1 MHKNMKLITIFII
14 AHLLGTFAVAQQAAP
29 QQAPDKKVT
38 LGDLIKKVK
47 DESRQLQLGKSA
59 KNSVVVPDTKALF
72 EEKKETNLSAVKP
85 PKLSEIYET
94 DNKDKIEYEK
104 TLNQQIGELYK
115 LTQKFKAS
123 ANRGELWL
131 RLAELYVE
139 KANIVDT
146 RKQNEYDAKLRDFQ
160 MGKTQVKPTL
170 DMAEARDFNKKAI
183 QLYEWFLRDFPKDTK
198 VPQALFFLGYNY
210 FELGDGDKGAS
221 FYLSLTD
228 KYPTSSFTGEAHFA
242 MGESLFE
249 GEKWVNAYK
258 EYAYIIKDQK
268 NALHTVA
275 LYKAAWCLYRLGKTE
290 EGIKYLDYIVKSG
303 QRKQQQAGGI
313 GGKRINT
320 ARLEAESLKDLVIFL
335 ADAGDHKRVINYFS
349 SLGIKNFKDY
359 IEKYAYLLADKG
371 NREGSKDVFK
381 YLISLDPNSKKAF
394 EYQYQI
400 VQNYF
405 FAKNSPDFRL
415 ELYRWII
422 SYNAKSN
429 WYKANE
435 VDPAF
440 IEKCNQ
446 LRELTLRNYVLQQH
460 QAAQN
465 SRAEF
470 SRQTTEQGYRLY
482 FQEFSKS
489 PQAADMHFYYGELLY
504 DMNKYAEAAN
514 EYAAVVDTNPN
525 SQFAE
530 KASQNL
536 LLAIEKVLPK
546 DDELQKRVGNT
557 TDPVPLDPISM
568 KFVNAAKWNLEKF
581 PKSPNAGDIRFRV
594 ARLYYLTNN
603 FAEAEKYFKDIV
615 QLHPNTKI
623 ADYSANLLL
632 DIYNLRNDYNGLE
645 KTGNELLKNEYIA
658 NSKTGADI
666 RAILEKSSFK
676 RGQNLELD
684 KKFLESATQ
693 FQMFA
698 MAHPKSELAGIAYFN
713 AGVNFER
720 AARNKDAIINYKK
733 VIASN
738 DKSMAN
744 FKPKAKRLLA
754 KMYQDSGMFEEAGNL
769 YGDLVKEAPKDP
781 LASNYQFNSAL
792 MFEMAGKSAL
802 AVREYNKYIQVNRNM
817 GENAAVVF
825 KIATIKRLESRY
837 GEALEQYALYEQYSA
852 AKPEKKAE
860 AIYWTYEINKKLRR
874 KNDLQTVEVKLRNNI
889 QRVPADKKALTNSFL
904 AKVKL
909 DQAKETFM
917 KLKAIQIPANPAKQK
932 AAVDQKLE
940 IVNALNNQLGII
952 IKLDSSEEIV
962 SSLAILGEAN
972 KHIAD
977 AFLAVPVPG
986 NLNEESKK
994 AYMAEIQKI
1003 INPFLA
1009 KAEESFK
1016 LSVDRAWE
1024 LQAYP
1029 PEYQKAY
1036 EYMNKKNPNLYYDGG
1051 EVATEVRRMDWM
1063 VEND

>member
-1 MHKNMKLITIFII
+1 MHKNMKSITIFIL
-14 AHLLGTFAVAQQAAP
+14 AHLLSTSAIAQQTA
-29 QQAPDKKVT
+29 QAPDKKTT

-47 DESRQLQLGKSA
+47 DESRQLQINKTQ

-72 EEKKETNLSAVKP
+72 EEKKDTNLAAVKP
-85 PKLSEIYET
+85 PKLSEIYES

-104 TLNQQIGELYK
+104 TLNQQISELYK
-115 LTQKFKAS
+115 LTQKFKNS
-123 ANRGELWL
+123 QNRGELWL

-146 RKQNEYDAKLRDFQ
+146 RKQNEYDNKLRDFQ
-160 MGKTQVKPTL
+160 TGKTQVKPVL

-210 FELGDGDKGAS
+210 FELGDGNKGAS
-221 FYLSLTD
+221 YYLTLTD

-258 EYAYIIKDQK
+258 EYAYLIKDQK
-268 NALHTVA
+268 NSLHTVA

-290 EGIKYLDYIVKSG
+290 EGIKYLDYIVKTG
-303 QRKQQQAGGI
+303 QRKAQQVNSG

-371 NREGSKDVFK
+371 NREGAKDVFK
-381 YLISLDPNSKKAF
+381 YLIGLDPNSKKAF

-429 WYKANE
+429 WYKTNE
-435 VDPAF
+435 TDQAF

-489 PQAADMHFYYGELLY
+489 AQAADMHFYYGELLY
-504 DMNKYAEAAN
+504 DMQKFAEAAN

-546 DDELQKRVGNT
+546 DEELQKKVGNS
-557 TDPVPLDPISM
+557 TDPVPLDPISE
-568 KFVNAAKWNLEKF
+568 KFVKAAKWNLEKF
-581 PKSPNAGDIRFRV
+581 PKSANAGEIRFRV

-603 FAEAEKYFKDIV
+603 FKEAEQYFKEV
-615 QLHPNTKI
+615 VAMHPNTKI

-645 KTGNELLKNEYIA
+645 KMGNELLKNEYIA
-658 NSKTGADI
+658 NSKTGGDI
-666 RAILEKSSFK
+666 RLVLEKSSFK
-676 RGQNLELD
+676 RGQNLELE
-684 KKFLESATQ
+684 KKFLESAQQ
-693 FQMFA
+693 FQGFA
-698 MAHPKSELAGIAYFN
+698 MAHPKSELAGIAFFN

-738 DKSMAN
+738 DKSLAT
-744 FKPKAKRLLA
+744 FKPKARRLLA

-769 YGDLVKEAPKDP
+769 YSELVRESPRDP
-781 LASNYQFNSAL
+781 LAMNYQYNSAL

-802 AVREYNKYIQVNRNM
+802 AVREYNKYRENNQNQA
-817 GENAAVVF
+817 ENAAVVF
-825 KIATIKRLESRY
+825 KIANIKRLENKL
-837 GEALEQYALYEQYSA
+837 GEAYDQYALYEQYSA
-852 AKPEKKAE
+852 AKPEKKVE
-860 AIYWTYEINKKLRR
+860 ATYRMYEINRKLR
-874 KNDLQTVEVKLRNNI
+874 KQVDLPTVEVKMRNNI
-889 QRVPADKKALTNSFL
+889 QRTPAEKRGVVNTYL

-909 DQAKETFM
+909 DQAKETFN
-917 KLKAIQIPANPAKQK
+917 KLKSIQIPSNPAKQK

-952 IKLDSSEEIV
+952 IKLESSEEIV

-972 KHIAD
+972 QHIAD
-977 AFLAVPVPG
+977 AFLSVPVPS

-1003 INPFLA
+1003 IAPFQT

-1029 PEYQKAY
+1029 PEYQRAY
-1036 EYMNKKNPNLYYDGG
+1036 AYMNKKNPQQYYDGG
-1051 EVATEVRRMDWM
+1051 ESAADVRRMDWM

>member
-1 MHKNMKLITIFII
+1 MQKEKNIITIFII
-14 AHLLGTFAVAQQAAP
+14 AQLLNSPVWAQQDAQQAP
-29 QQAPDKKVT
+29 QKKVT

-47 DESRQLQLGKSA
+47 DESKQMQLSKSQ

-72 EEKKETNLSAVKP
+72 EEKKDVNLSAVKP
-85 PKLSEIYET
+85 PKLSEIYES

-115 LTQKFKAS
+115 MTQKFKNS
-123 ANRGELWL
+123 ENRGELWL

-139 KANIVDT
+139 KANLVDT
-146 RKQNEYDAKLRDFQ
+146 RKQNDYDAKLKAYET
-160 MGKTQVKPTL
+160 GKTTVKPVL
-170 DMAEARDFNKKAI
+170 DVAEARDFNKKAI
-183 QLYEWFLRDFPKDTK
+183 QLYEWFLHDFPKDTK

-210 FELGDGDKGAS
+210 FELGDGNKGAS
-221 FYLSLTD
+221 YYLTLTD
-228 KYPTSSFTGEAHFA
+228 KYPTSSFTSEAHFA

-258 EYAYIIKDQK
+258 EYAFIIKDPK
-268 NALHTVA
+268 NSLHTVA

-303 QRKQQQAGGI
+303 QRKQQQVNSG

-320 ARLEAESLKDLVIFL
+320 ARLESESLKDLVIFL
-335 ADAGDHKRVINYFS
+335 ADTNDPKRVINYFS
-349 SLGIKNFKDY
+349 GLGLKNYKDY
-359 IEKYAYLLADKG
+359 IERYAYLLADKG
-371 NREGSKDVFK
+371 NREASKDVFK
-381 YLISLDPNSKKAF
+381 YLISTDPNSKKAF

-422 SYNAKSN
+422 SYNYKSA

-435 VDPAF
+435 ADQAF
-440 IEKCNQ
+440 IQKCDQ

-465 SRAEF
+465 SHAEF

-482 FQEFSKS
+482 FQEFSKA

-504 DMNKYAEAAN
+504 DMQKFAEAAN

-546 DDELQKRVGNT
+546 DEELQKKVGNS
-557 TDPVPLDPISM
+557 TDPVPLDPISV

-581 PKSPNAGDIRFRV
+581 PKSPNAGEIRFRV

-603 FAEAEKYFKDIV
+603 FTEAEKYFKEVV

-645 KTGNELLKNEYIA
+645 KMGNELLKNEYIA
-658 NSKTGADI
+658 NSKTGNDI
-666 RAILEKSSFK
+666 RTILEKSSFK

-684 KKFLESATQ
+684 KKYLESAQQ
-693 FQMFA
+693 FQAFA
-698 MAHPKSELAGIAYFN
+698 TSHPKSELAGIAYFN
-713 AGVNFER
+713 AAVNFER
-720 AARNKDAIINYKK
+720 AARNKDAIVNYKK

-738 DKSMAN
+738 DKSLAT
-744 FKPKAKRLLA
+744 FKPKSKRLLA
-754 KMYQDSGMFEEAGNL
+754 KLYQDSGMYEEAGNL
-769 YGDLVKEAPKDP
+769 YAELVRTEPKDP
-781 LASNYQFNSAL
+781 LAMNYQFNAAL
-792 MFEMAGKSAL
+792 MFEMAGKSVL
-802 AVREYNKYIQVNRNM
+802 AIREYNKYTQNN
-817 GENAAVVF
+817 GNKAENAAVVF
-825 KIATIKRLESRY
+825 KIANIKRLENKWY
-837 GEALEQYALYEQYSA
+837 EAHDQYSTYEQLPNGKA
-852 AKPEKKAE
+852 DKKAE
-860 AIYWTYEINKKLRR
+860 ALYRIYEINKKIHK
-874 KNDLQTVEVKLRNNI
+874 KNDLGTLEAKLRSYI
-889 QRVPADKKALTNSFL
+889 QMIPADKRGLPNSYL

-909 DQAKETFM
+909 EQAKETFE
-917 KLKAIQIPANPAKQK
+917 KLKAVKIPANPAKQK

-940 IVNALNNQLGII
+940 IVNGLNQQLGNI
-952 IKLDSSEEIV
+952 IKLDSPEEIV

-972 KHIAD
+972 RHIAD
-977 AFLAVPVPG
+977 SFLAVPVPS

-1003 INPFLA
+1003 VNPFIA
-1009 KAEESFK
+1009 KADDSFK
-1016 LSVDRAWE
+1016 LAVDRAWE

-1029 PEYQKAY
+1029 PEYQRAY
-1036 EYMNKKNPNLYYDGG
+1036 AYMSKKDPKIYYDAN
-1051 EVATEVRRMDWM
+1051 EVPTDVKRMDWM